1 MQFIDSHVHL
11 QDFKQRC
18 ATEIIAA
25 AHQVGVRKFVCVA
38 AAEKDWP
45 EIARLSGAYPDT
57 VIPAFGLHP
66 WYAAEAET
74 GWIERLEKYVQD
86 FPSALVGEAGLDF
99 YRSKEA
105 GSQEQVFAAQL
116 ELAREYRRPLLIHAV
131 KAQEAMEKFWN
142 LLPEKFV
149 FHSYNGKAEFLKKII
164 RQGGYA
170 GFNFSILKNP
180 ARQEVLREI
189 PDDRILLETD
199 GPYQGPVRGQ
209 EVYSEQLPELAA
221 EIAKLRGENIN
232 ELAQK
237 TYENS
242 LRFIGHE
249 NV

>member
-25 AHQVGVRKFVCVA
+25 AQKAGVRKLVCVA

-45 EIARLSGAYPDT
+45 EIARLSESYPNT
-57 VIPAFGLHP
+57 VVPAFGLHP
-66 WYAAEAET
+66 WYAGEAEN
-74 GWIERLEKYVQD
+74 GWIERLEKYLQD

-99 YRSKEA
+99 YRNKEA
-105 GSQEQVFAAQL
+105 EPQELAFAAQL
-116 ELAREYRRPLLIHAV
+116 ELARKYRRPLLIHAV

-149 FHSYNGKAEFLKKII
+149 FHSYNGKTAFLKKII
-164 RQGGYA
+164 KQGGYA

-189 PDDRILLETD
+189 PIERILLETD

-209 EVYSEQLPELAA
+209 EVYPENLPELAV
-221 EIAKLRGENIN
+221 EIAKLRGEDA
-232 ELAQK
+232 EALAQK
-237 TYENS
+237 IYDNS
-242 LRFIGHE
+242 LAFIG
-249 NV
+249 NRNG